1 MQKVYGEFDVNGTTT
16 NNIIPLIKDYETNL
30 NLNPVPN
37 NFVIRKLG
45 IKVNAACDV
54 EINGRD
60 FSINEKEPLEF
71 GYDSIK
77 VHSIIFKTTGLNA
90 VIRYM
95 YFREDKVFQWVT
107 VFMIYH
113 FFL

>member
-1 MQKVYGEFDVNGTTT
+1 MQRVYGEFDVNGTTSE
-16 NNIIPLIKDYETNL
+16 NVVFAIKEYEVNL
-30 NLNPVPN
+30 GLNEVPEK
-37 NFVIRKLG
+37 FVIRKLG

-54 EINGRD
+54 AINGRD

-77 VHSIIFKTTGLNA
+77 VESIVFKTTGLNA

-95 YFREDKVFQWVT
+95 YFREDKAYQ
-107 VFMIYH
+107 
-113 FFL
+113 

>member
-1 MQKVYGEFDVNGTTT
+1 MQRVYGEFDISGTTSE
-16 NNIIPLIKDYETNL
+16 NIVPAIKEYEVSLGL
-30 NLNPVPN
+30 NEVPK
-37 NFVIRKLG
+37 NFVLRKLG

-54 EINGRD
+54 AVNGRD

-77 VHSIIFKTTGLNA
+77 VDSIVFKTTGLNA

-95 YFREDKVFQWVT
+95 YFKEDKVYQ
-107 VFMIYH
+107 
-113 FFL
+113 

>member
-1 MQKVYGEFDVNGTTT
+1 MQRVYGEF
-16 NNIIPLIKDYETNL
+16 IINETASENVVSLIKDYETSLGL
-30 NLNPVPN
+30 NEVPK
-37 NFVIRKLG
+37 NFIIRKLG

-77 VHSIIFKTTGLNA
+77 VNSIIFKTAGLKA
-90 VIRYM
+90 TIRYM
-95 YFREDKVFQWVT
+95 YFREDKVYQ
-107 VFMIYH
+107 
-113 FFL
+113 

>member
-1 MQKVYGEFDVNGTTT
+1 MQRVYGEFDINGTTSE
-16 NNIIPLIKDYETNL
+16 NVVAAIKEYEINL
-30 NLNPVPN
+30 GLNEVPE

-54 EINGRD
+54 AINGRD

-77 VHSIIFKTTGLNA
+77 VDSIVFRTTGLNA
-90 VIRYM
+90 IIRYM
-95 YFREDKVFQWVT
+95 YFREDKVYQ
-107 VFMIYH
+107 
-113 FFL
+113 

>member
-1 MQKVYGEFDVNGTTT
+1 MQRVYGEFDINETTSE
-16 NNIIPLIKDYETNL
+16 NVVPAIREKEVSLGL
-30 NLNPVPN
+30 NEVPE
-37 NFVIRKLG
+37 NFIIRKLG

-77 VHSIIFKTTGLNA
+77 VDSIVFRTTGLNA
-90 VIRYM
+90 IVRYM
-95 YFREDKVFQWVT
+95 YFREDKVYQ
-107 VFMIYH
+107 
-113 FFL
+113 